1 MLEKE
6 HDTFAESCLVKW
18 KVQLYFIFFCTHKV
32 VSKATDLRNSCETD
46 TSNQDASR
54 ERSGDGTSPFQNPD
68 SRTRGLK
75 LEDVF

>member
-1 MLEKE
+1 MMSCQM
-6 HDTFAESCLVKW
+6 ESTTVLHF
-18 KVQLYFIFFCTHKV
+18 LLHKV
-32 VSKATDLRNSCETD
+32 ASEETDLRNSCETD

-54 ERSGDGTSPFQNPD
+54 ERSGDGTSPFQNHD